1 MQTSSKKPVVICVLI
16 YILIFFRHVTS
27 RGTLVARFR
36 LCAHVSSRT
45 RSVASRSSVTLQQA
59 VFFRAASSSTLLP
72 PSHSTLPPSTG
83 SCRCVVL
90 ATRKR
95 RVVLSFRVDSCLLQR
110 GRTVAGFNRL
120 ERASSTSNK
129 ITMTCGPCQC
139 FRPCQSSA
147 RHVIRTPHCH
157 YFPSRFLEPQMHLF
171 KIRAQ
176 CKMHFLLGSI

>member
-1 MQTSSKKPVVICVLI
+1 MYYYLW
-16 YILIFFRHVTS
+16 LFFSRHVTS

-45 RSVASRSSVTLQQA
+45 RSVASRSSATLQQA

-72 PSHSTLPPSTG
+72 PSHSMLPPSTG
-83 SCRCVVL
+83 NCRCVVL
-90 ATRKR
+90 VTRKR
-95 RVVLSFRVDSCLLQR
+95 RVVLSFRVDSCRLRR

-147 RHVIRTPHCH
+147 RHVIELLIAII
-157 YFPSRFLEPQMHLF
+157 FPADFLNRKCTCSR
-171 KIRAQ
+171 
-176 CKMHFLLGSI
+176 